1 MSRLGYYG
9 DESLAKMIFEE
20 LKNRNLA
27 KDSED
32 KKSVPLHPIV
42 RSLILVLLA
51 QILRPYGATMNA
63 ELSPATDVPQLV
75 EALSELLDVSPAPSR
90 AAVITF
96 DLNTV
101 SVDLGPV
108 PIDEVLRFREE
119 NLSAHRRYCLS
130 VRKFAQELS
139 RLPAQE
145 RKTAFSARQTE
156 LDDIASDLRK
166 KARQAWKKPAS
177 FGLTLAG
184 AAIAGASGHPV
195 AAALAI
201 GAAVLRYEGTKKAD
215 AGIYSYLF
223 QAQHR
228 FGY

>member
-9 DESLAKMIFEE
+9 DEGLAVMIFEE
-20 LKNRNLA
+20 LKKRHLA

-32 KKSVPLHPIV
+32 KVSIPMHPLV
-42 RSLILVLLA
+42 RSLILVLLS
-51 QILRPYGATMNA
+51 QILRPYGASMNA
-63 ELSPATDVPQLV
+63 ELSPATDRPQLV
-75 EALSELLDVSPAPSR
+75 EALSELLAAKRAPSS
-90 AAVITF
+90 AVVVAF

-101 SVDLGPV
+101 SVDLGAV
-108 PIDEVLRFREE
+108 PIDEVLLFRKE
-119 NLSAHRRYCLS
+119 NLKAHRRYCLS

-139 RLPAQE
+139 RMPEEE
-145 RKTAFSARQTE
+145 RKQAFNLRQSE

-184 AAIAGASGHPV
+184 AAITATAGHPV

-201 GAAVLRYEGTKKAD
+201 AAAALRFEGNKMANAGA
-215 AGIYSYLF
+215 YSYLF
-223 QAQHR
+223 NAQHR
-228 FGY
+228 FG